1 MVLTIRTKMVGASL
15 YHESRALSAS
25 ADKAIAMRDFE
36 SQLREE
42 LPVLFRVAKRL
53 AKSTDTAEDLVGQ
66 TLYAAIKFK
75 HSFDGRHLRS
85 WLIKI
90 LRNEFNTLIRKEQS
104 RPTVVLDEVE
114 GETESFWDEVHWR
127 VDAEVLMRELDNL
140 TEEHRMIIQ
149 LCDVEEL
156 SYEEAADAL
165 DIPVGTVRSRLFRAR
180 AKLRERCMDLL
191 CIDGGNR

>member
-1 MVLTIRTKMVGASL
+1 MPRG
-15 YHESRALSAS
+15 
-25 ADKAIAMRDFE
+25 ADKAFAMRDFE
-36 SQLREE
+36 SRLREE

-53 AKSTDTAEDLVGQ
+53 AKSADTAEDLVGQ

-90 LRNEFNTLIRKEQS
+90 LRNEFNTLVRRES
-104 RPTVVLDEVE
+104 ARPTVVLDEVE
-114 GETESFWDEVHWR
+114 GETDSFWEEVHWK
-127 VDAEVLMRELDNL
+127 VDAETLMRELDNL
-140 TEEHRMIIQ
+140 STEHRMIIQ

-180 AKLRERCMDLL
+180 VKLRDRCSDS
-191 CIDGGNR
+191 IYVEGGAR